1 MLLVQAVGR
10 KRVWL
15 VPPETGAVLEGLDGY
30 YAEPDARELEGAL
43 EVVLEPG
50 EALFVP
56 VAFFHQVEAL
66 EPSMTLSLLS
76 FPWENDF
83 HWMKPVSSAS
93 PPR

>member
-1 MLLVQAVGR
+1 VLLVQAVGR